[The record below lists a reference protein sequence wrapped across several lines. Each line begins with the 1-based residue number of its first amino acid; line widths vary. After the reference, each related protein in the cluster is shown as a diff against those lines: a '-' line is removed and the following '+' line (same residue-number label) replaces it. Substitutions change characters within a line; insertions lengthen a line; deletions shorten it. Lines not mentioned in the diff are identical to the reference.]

1 MRLAVE
7 QGMKAGRAFGGDDAG
22 VDEEGDELVPREV
35 MCGGHGVGEIE
46 GEATSDQ
53 AGFGAYG
60 SHKYLGS
67 AALAS
72 NRCWFLRWLYHD

>member
-1 MRLAVE
+1 
-7 QGMKAGRAFGGDDAG
+7 
-22 VDEEGDELVPREV
+22 

-53 AGFGAYG
+53 AGFGAFG